1 MVTRTWKVYGSEGH
15 RQRVSFFPSKQYDF
29 SQGDDIR
36 IIELIN
42 ADTTGTNEYTVV
54 RITRNTA
61 QECADE
67 PEGQLS
73 DGFFEDSRTGRVEEV
88 PEA

>member
-1 MVTRTWKVYGSEGH
+1 MVTRTWKVYGTEGH
-15 RQRVSFFPSKQYDF
+15 RQRVSFLPSKRHDF

-42 ADTTGTNEYTVV
+42 SDTTGTNEYSVI

-67 PEGQLS
+67 LEGQLS

>member
-1 MVTRTWKVYGSEGH
+1 MVTRTWKVYGAEGH
-15 RQRVSFFPSKQYDF
+15 RQRVSFFPSKRYDF
-29 SQGDDIR
+29 SREDDIR

-42 ADTTGTNEYTVV
+42 ADTTGTNDYTVV

-67 PEGQLS
+67 LEGQLS